1 MVKNIKKMVML
12 MMAAVAMLAVSCN
25 REEPE
30 PQKMDIVGTSWKQYY
45 SKVIDNPGGNFDGE
59 EIVMFDEFH
68 VFSADSL
75 HRISSMSVG
84 GELVGGTDFNTS
96 YTWDGSTLTYAT
108 PSITDTFRLHY
119 RESEDVFYRSLDL
132 NDPQTAY
139 FAAILGINELVFY
152 RQ

>member
-1 MVKNIKKMVML
+1 MMVLLMV
-12 MMAAVAMLAVSCN
+12 AAVAMLAVSCN

-30 PQKMDIVGTSWKQYY
+30 PEPQTMDVVGTTWKQYY
-45 SKVIDNPGGNFDGE
+45 NKLIENTGTELDGE
-59 EIVMFDEFH
+59 EITMTDEFH

-75 HRISSMSVG
+75 HRTSSMNVN
-84 GELVGGTDFNTS
+84 GELIGGTDFNTS
-96 YTWDGSTLTYAT
+96 YTWDGSTLTFMS
-108 PSITDTFRLHY
+108 PSKTDTFRLHY
-119 RESEDVFYRSLDL
+119 RESDDVFYRSLDL